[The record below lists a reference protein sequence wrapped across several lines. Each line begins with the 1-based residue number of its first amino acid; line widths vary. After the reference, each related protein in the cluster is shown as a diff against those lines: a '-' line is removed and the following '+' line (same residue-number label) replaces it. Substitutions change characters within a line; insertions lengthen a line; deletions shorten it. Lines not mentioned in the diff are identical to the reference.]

1 MGEINKFQLKVDL
14 FQSLKKGDSENY
26 RDFSQRV
33 NAAVEVLK
41 TTFKCDCSTLEL
53 HDFVKILF
61 VAGLKPQEAAQCYE
75 SAGDDLENLISLLEG
90 QPISDL
96 DNTSGT
102 KKQLYQLINCKE
114 TAQTSNISSS
124 HNNPEEQHDKKKA
137 DPRKRRHEDSA
148 QVLVFPVVKV
158 EQAMEEL
165 DSLAKNE
172 SEQMEV
178 TDERVKAQQ
187 GKAKNALEEMEQINQ
202 PEKRIKKEIETASED
217 MEDIDEQEKD
227 LIAAEEQQDDNVYPS
242 SKTQEPQSLSFQE
255 ISKKISQYNES
266 LKGSVWRA
274 MQKAAA
280 QGDAVKIHT
289 TPDGKTVFS
298 CNFCPAKFATKQLL
312 ESHGRYCS
320 KSKQNTIQVWTP
332 TQYIRLKLSNFG
344 LSEG

>member
-14 FQSLKKGDSENY
+14 FQSLKKGESEVY
-26 RDFSQRV
+26 RDFSKRV
-33 NAAVEVLK
+33 DAAVEVLK
-41 TTFKCDCSTLEL
+41 TTFRCDCSTLEL

-90 QPISDL
+90 QPI
-96 DNTSGT
+96 TASGT

-124 HNNPEEQHDKKKA
+124 HNSPREQHDKKIA
-137 DPRKRRHEDSA
+137 DPRKRKHEDSA

-158 EQAMEEL
+158 EKALEEL
-165 DSLAKNE
+165 KSLANNE
-172 SEQMEV
+172 SEQMV
-178 TDERVKAQQ
+178 MTDKHVKAQQ
-187 GKAKNALEEMEQINQ
+187 GKAKNASEEMEQINQ
-202 PEKRIKKEIETASED
+202 QEKSIKKEIETASED
-217 MEDIDEQEKD
+217 MEGIDDEEKD
-227 LIAAEEQQDDNVYPS
+227 LIAAEEQQNDNVYPS

-280 QGDAVKIHT
+280 QGEAVKIHT

-332 TQYIRLKLSNFG
+332 TQYLCFKLFNFG

>member
-1 MGEINKFQLKVDL
+1 MGEISNKFQLKVDL

-41 TTFKCDCSTLEL
+41 TTFKCDCLTLEL

-102 KKQLYQLINCKE
+102 KKQLYQLINFKE
-114 TAQTSNISSS
+114 TTPTSNISSS

-165 DSLAKNE
+165 DSLANNE

-178 TDERVKAQQ
+178 TDEQ
-187 GKAKNALEEMEQINQ
+187 GTAKNASKEMDQIIQ
-202 PEKRIKKEIETASED
+202 QEKRIKKEIETASED

-280 QGDAVKIHT
+280 QGEAVKIHT

-332 TQYIRLKLSNFG
+332 TQYICSKLFNFD